1 MRIACI
7 GEAMIE
13 LSLDGDQNRATLGFA
28 GDTLNTAIYLRR
40 AIAPEHD
47 VAFVSLVGMDEL
59 SDRLV
64 DFIRKQKVLVQH
76 IGRHAELLPGIYSIS
91 LNEAGERSFSYWREN
106 SAVRNLFQKPDGR
119 LCFEILESFNVI
131 YASAITL
138 AILPGRVRTAF
149 FEWIKIFRV
158 NGGIFAF
165 DSNYRPR
172 LWNSLEEARN
182 AVEHAWRLCDI
193 ALPSEDDERALFND
207 ANTDE
212 IRSRFDGYGVR
223 AGALKRGVAG
233 PLPINAQIDLS
244 LEYPPAT
251 NVVDT
256 TAAGDSFSG
265 AFLAEY
271 LTSGNLTDAL
281 QSGHACASIVVG
293 HRGAITKLP

>member
-1 MRIACI
+1 MKIACV

-13 LSLDGDQNRATLGFA
+13 LSLDVDQNKAIFGFA
-28 GDTLNTAIYLRR
+28 GDTLNTAVYMRR
-40 AIAPEHD
+40 AIALEHD
-47 VAFVSLVGMDEL
+47 VAFVSRVGTDEL

-64 DFIRKQKVLVQH
+64 DFVRNQNVHVKYIE
-76 IGRHAELLPGIYSIS
+76 RHAELLPGIYSIS

-106 SAVRNLFQKPDGR
+106 SAARNLFQKPDGR
-119 LCFEILESFNVI
+119 LCFDLLEPFDVI

-149 FEWIKIFRV
+149 LDWIENFRI

-165 DSNYRPR
+165 DSNYRSR
-172 LWNSLEEARN
+172 LWNSREEARN
-182 AVEHAWRLCDI
+182 AVERAWQLCDI
-193 ALPSEDDERALFND
+193 ALPSEDDERALFNEAD
-207 ANTDE
+207 TDK
-212 IRSRFDGYGVR
+212 ILSRFGGYGVR

-233 PLPINAQIDLS
+233 PLPINGQIDLS
-244 LEYPPAT
+244 LEYPPAA

-271 LTSGNLTDAL
+271 LTSGNLADAL
-281 QSGHACASIVVG
+281 QSGHA
-293 HRGAITKLP
+293 